1 MKMSVYERLT
11 LTIREQSRIAVLNGV
26 MEGKVSVAEAAEL
39 MGVSECHVPPTHSL
53 SPHQARG

>member
-1 MKMSVYERLT
+1 MKGLT

-26 MEGKVSVAEAAEL
+26 MEGKVSVAEAARL
-39 MGVSECHVPPTHSL
+39 MGVSERHVPPTHSL